1 MFKETETRKTIP
13 IIKNDHYDADADFY
27 ILLKAPTGDA
37 SLGDPNITRVTIIDD
52 DGQYKKS

>member
-1 MFKETETRKTIP
+1 MKLGKTITIP

-27 ILLKAPTGDA
+27 ILLKAPTGDS

-52 DGQYKKS
+52 DG